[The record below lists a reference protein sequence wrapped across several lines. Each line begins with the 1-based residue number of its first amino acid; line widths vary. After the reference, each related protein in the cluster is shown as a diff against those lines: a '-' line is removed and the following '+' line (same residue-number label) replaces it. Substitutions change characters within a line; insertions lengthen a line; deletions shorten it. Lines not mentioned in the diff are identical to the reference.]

1 MKQAKLLLSAFLLT
15 ATIGVRA
22 QLTAVPAAGV
32 QKSPGHYIGEKYG
45 GGIVFFIYDKGEHG
59 LIAATADQSTWIY
72 WNNGT
77 QRTTGATGDGLG
89 AGAMNTAMIVA
100 TQIADNPKGNFGAKL
115 CADYSVTDGDI
126 LYGDWYLPSKYELNL
141 LFLQKD
147 VVGGFT
153 WNDWYLSSSEI
164 GVKSAWSQ
172 QFSFGDQFE
181 FQKEFPSHVRAI
193 RSF

>member
-1 MKQAKLLLSAFLLT
+1 MKHTKLLFLAFLLIT
-15 ATIGVRA
+15 TVSVKA
-22 QLTAVPAAGV
+22 QFTAVPIAGV

-153 WNDWYLSSSEI
+153 LEYYSSSTEF
-164 GVKSAWSQ
+164 GSSSAWSQ

-181 FQKEFPSHVRAI
+181 FFKGNPNHIRAI